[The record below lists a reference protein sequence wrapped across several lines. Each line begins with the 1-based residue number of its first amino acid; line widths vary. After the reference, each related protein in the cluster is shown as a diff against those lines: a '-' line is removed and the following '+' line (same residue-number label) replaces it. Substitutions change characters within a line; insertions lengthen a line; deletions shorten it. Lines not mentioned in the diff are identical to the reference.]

1 MRSHHLF
8 CFALKVLGDGGEAR
22 NCLPDLAGVR
32 LLQEVL
38 HPPGLAQLGRQLPVR
53 LVDLLH
59 PLLVKVLVFAKKL
72 FGLLVKLSV
81 GLDTAG

>member
-1 MRSHHLF
+1 MN
-8 CFALKVLGDGGEAR
+8 VLGDGGEAR
-22 NCLPDLAGVR
+22 DCLPDLAGVR

-38 HPPGLAQLGRQLPVR
+38 HPPGLALAQLGRQLPVR
-53 LVDLLH
+53 IVDLLH